1 MSHEDILEATRVIE
15 SLFGVAAT
23 SGQTTK
29 RQTRQERQAQAARV
43 ERFLALPPELQEGV
57 LRYAE
62 NMKGA
67 YLSKKY

>member
-1 MSHEDILEATRVIE
+1 MSDEDILEAAKVIE
-15 SLFGVAAT
+15 ALLGVPPAITASRKMT
-23 SGQTTK
+23 RK
-29 RQTRQERQAQAARV
+29 VRQEQTARV
-43 ERFLALPPELQEGV
+43 RRFLELPPEFQEGV